1 LLVLVCL
8 LADLAFTLDVFG
20 ADGQRPKRVLI
31 ISTGS
36 RLAPGF
42 IVADQQLLRV
52 LSQFSS
58 GRIETYA
65 ENLDL
70 IPFPI
75 ERFQQILTEYLTGK
89 YAENPPDIVI
99 LVFVGNL
106 RTPATLLPKIFPGTP
121 IIVAGFTE
129 EEIRPGEFG
138 ALVSGVVQRVNSKA
152 NLDLI
157 LRLHPDVERIVIVGG
172 TTDVDQ
178 QVLQRVKDAGES
190 LRQRVKLEFWDKQSL
205 AELRHSV
212 AGLPRRT
219 AILFARMFRDGA
231 GQSVISSQVAQ
242 WTAAWANG
250 PVYVMSDAAL
260 GTGAVGGEL
269 GSIEEFSNRA
279 GEQALQV
286 LNGVNTKSIP
296 MEIRADSFPIFDWR
310 ALQRWNIPES
320 RLPAGS
326 IVRFRPESIWDKYR
340 WYVVGA
346 LVIFALQLAMIS
358 DLLLQRGRRR
368 KMAAELS
375 ESRQFVDLATEAGD
389 IGLWV
394 RDLIQDHLWTN
405 LRLRSMLG
413 FDTGGD
419 VEVKDVLARINSE
432 DREQMMSVI
441 ERAQETGKP
450 FEVEFRTEIAEAPVR
465 WIAAR
470 GMFVRGP
477 NGRVLRRMGTMID
490 VTARKA
496 AEAELQRNRDELAHM
511 TRVSTLGELAASLA
525 HELNQP
531 LTGILSNAQAAQ
543 RFLALNPADLD
554 EVKEILKDIVHD
566 DNRASEVIQKL
577 RALYKKET
585 LTFAPLDLPGVVND
599 VVQLMHSDAVLHNV
613 RIALETDAALPPAR
627 GDRVQLQQVVLNL
640 LRNAI
645 DAMKDCP
652 IDDRTV
658 WIYAQHQDTAFQ
670 RVAVRDRGAGL
681 TAESLDKIF
690 QPFYTTKRDGLGMGL
705 SISRSIIDAHGGR
718 LWAENNPD
726 RGMTFYFTV
735 PVEAG

>member
-1 LLVLVCL
+1 
-8 LADLAFTLDVFG
+8 
-20 ADGQRPKRVLI
+20 
-31 ISTGS
+31 
-36 RLAPGF
+36 
-42 IVADQQLLRV
+42 
-52 LSQFSS
+52 
-58 GRIETYA
+58 
-65 ENLDL
+65 
-70 IPFPI
+70 
-75 ERFQQILTEYLTGK
+75 
-89 YAENPPDIVI
+89 
-99 LVFVGNL
+99 
-106 RTPATLLPKIFPGTP
+106 
-121 IIVAGFTE
+121 
-129 EEIRPGEFG
+129 
-138 ALVSGVVQRVNSKA
+138 
-152 NLDLI
+152 
-157 LRLHPDVERIVIVGG
+157 
-172 TTDVDQ
+172 
-178 QVLQRVKDAGES
+178 
-190 LRQRVKLEFWDKQSL
+190 
-205 AELRHSV
+205 
-212 AGLPRRT
+212 
-219 AILFARMFRDGA
+219 
-231 GQSVISSQVAQ
+231 
-242 WTAAWANG
+242 
-250 PVYVMSDAAL
+250 
-260 GTGAVGGEL
+260 
-269 GSIEEFSNRA
+269 
-279 GEQALQV
+279 
-286 LNGVNTKSIP
+286 
-296 MEIRADSFPIFDWR
+296 
-310 ALQRWNIPES
+310 
-320 RLPAGS
+320 
-326 IVRFRPESIWDKYR
+326 
-340 WYVVGA
+340 
-346 LVIFALQLAMIS
+346 
-358 DLLLQRGRRR
+358 
-368 KMAAELS
+368 
-375 ESRQFVDLATEAGD
+375 
-389 IGLWV
+389 
-394 RDLIQDHLWTN
+394 
-405 LRLRSMLG
+405 MLG